1 MITRPLLAANV
12 EVSKLQYP
20 LLATQ
25 KIDGVRALKIDNT
38 LLSRSWKPIP
48 NRLLQAR
55 LTKLLPDGADGEI
68 VVNKGNSDGDIYT
81 TTSSVMTAAKECRF
95 IFYWFDWVSTSPD
108 KPYKDRVADIL
119 DYHLEVV
126 DDMITIIALIP
137 EVIPNKISLLDYERR
152 VIAKGYEGVILRK
165 PDGRYKC
172 GRSTVYEGLLLK
184 LKRFT
189 DAEAIIIGFEELMHN
204 INKVQYDPFGN
215 IKRSNIKSMFVSGNT
230 LGAIV
235 ASDLSSPYTNG
246 SLGPGEGV
254 KFKIGTGFTDALR
267 SYIWN
272 NRNNFLGKLVK
283 YKYMGRSANSAPRF
297 PVFLDIRSPYDI

>member
-12 EVSKLQYP
+12 EFSKLQYP

-25 KIDGVRALKIDNT
+25 KIDGVRALKIDDT
-38 LLSRSWKPIP
+38 LLSRSGKPIP

-68 VVNKGNSDGDIYT
+68 VVNKGDYDGDIYT
-81 TTSSVMTAAKECRF
+81 TTSSVMTAAKKCRF
-95 IFYWFDWVSTSPD
+95 IFYWFDWVFTSPD

-119 DYHLEVV
+119 DYHLEAV

-152 VIAKGYEGVILRK
+152 VLAEGYEGVILRK
-165 PDGRYKC
+165 PDGRYKY
-172 GRSTVYEGLLLK
+172 GRSTVSEGLLLK

-189 DAEAIIIGFEELMHN
+189 DAEATIIGFEELMHN
-204 INKVQYDPFGN
+204 INEVQYFGN
-215 IKRSNIKSMFVSGNT
+215 IKRSKSPKGGMFVSGDT

-235 ASDLSSPYTNG
+235 ASDLSSN
-246 SLGPGEGV
+246 GV
-254 KFKIGTGFTDALR
+254 KFKIGTGFTAATR

-272 NRNNFLGKLVK
+272 NRNDFLGKLVK
-283 YKYMGRSANSAPRF
+283 YKYMGHSANSVPRS
-297 PVFLDIRSPYDI
+297 PVFLDIRSSYDI